1 MRRKIRNNRA
11 TTLGVGVILVCIGV
25 FIWVRSTHEKMYTAA
40 DFNIETMHSAVDYNN
55 NGVDDYTDILK
66 GAKKDAKNHPTYD
79 GTYQAGG
86 FPPDDVGVCSDVVWR
101 ALKNAGYNLREMVDL
116 DIRIRPQAYPKIDVR
131 DKNIDFRRVV
141 NLRVFFDTYAISLT
155 LDPTA
160 IEEWQ
165 PGDIVIF
172 GADKHIGI
180 ISDRRNENGLAYVI
194 HNSGQPN
201 REEDFLLESEIT
213 GHYRFDASL
222 IDPSILIPW
231 DNTIR

>member
-1 MRRKIRNNRA
+1 MRRKSKKNPIVRIGA
-11 TTLGVGVILVCIGV
+11 GILLVGVCV
-25 FIWVRSTHEKMYTAA
+25 FMWGKSSHKNGYTAA
-40 DFNIETMHSAVDYNN
+40 DFNIKTIHSEVDYNG

-86 FPPDDVGVCSDVVWR
+86 FPPDNIGVCSDVVWR

-116 DIRIRPQAYPKIDVR
+116 DVRARPQAYSKIDNR

-141 NLRVFFDTYAISLT
+141 NLRVFFDTYAIPLT
-155 LDPTA
+155 LDPTD

-172 GADKHIGI
+172 EEDKHIGI
-180 ISDRRNENGLAYVI
+180 ISDKRNENGLAYVI

-201 REEDFLLESEIT
+201 REEDVLLEREVT
-213 GHYRFDASL
+213 GHYRFDASQV
-222 IDPSILIPW
+222 DPTVLVPW
-231 DNTIR
+231 DMQ